1 MEKKMR
7 LNHYDWEDDVI
18 FLMDSKRLYRTSVDN
33 ENANFVITGR
43 VLNVFWDKWDSE
55 IFIHHENENIFFKA
69 EKIILEQKSD
79 KCECYIDKK
88 NKILYSIL
96 TDQKALL
103 EINENQMEVSWIK
116 QEIIENELNNNEA
129 NISNNQANIANNQVN
144 IANNQTNIYNKES
157 LNPKIPNI
165 IHFVYGL
172 IPQTEEF
179 HLYQYLAIESA
190 IKVNKPE
197 KVYFYYNHE
206 PYGYWWDKIKKSIIL
221 EKINPPQTIFKN
233 RLQHYAH
240 QADIIRLQK
249 LYERGGIY
257 LDIDTICVNSF
268 SNLLHYDFVMDKQF
282 SYGSTESEPYGL
294 CNAVLLSKKESSFCK
309 RWLDSYES
317 FRSNGRDDYWDEHSV
332 ILPYKLSKEFPNEIH
347 VMNGNSF
354 FYPLWDD
361 IKEVLFNNNFSQT
374 QKDYYKKIVQNSY
387 CMHLWDTYSHSTLIE
402 LNEKR
407 IFEEN
412 TLYNILVRKFIKNKL
427 SLVFLTYNRIDK
439 TKECLESYIS
449 CLNNDYIEEMIVLDN
464 NSVPEMKK
472 YLYEFKKKHSK
483 IKIIYSNE
491 NLGVCHG
498 RIVLFQEAKGD
509 IICSLDSDAKLIN
522 ENFFEKIQY
531 LLYQEKNGLV
541 GVSGA
546 FIKRWTFGN
555 QKDISDDDPNEY
567 LVDHIAGCCQ
577 IFRRDLFQFG
587 FGLDPFYGKFWVED
601 TDLSM
606 QSLFL
611 GKKNVRI
618 PQIGYLEHHWGGSG
632 VAFKDLFVHNWNYFV
647 QKWKGRVLTNIR

>member
-1 MEKKMR
+1 MR
-7 LNHYDWEDDVI
+7 LNHYDWQDDVI

-33 ENANFVITGR
+33 ENANFAITGR
-43 VLNVFWDKWDSE
+43 ILNVFWDKWDSE
-55 IFIHHENENIFFKA
+55 IFIHHEDENVFFKA
-69 EKIILEQKSD
+69 EKIVLEQKTGN
-79 KCECYIDKK
+79 CECYIEKK
-88 NKILYSIL
+88 NKILYSIE
-96 TDQKALL
+96 TDQKALF
-103 EINENQMEVSWIK
+103 EINENKMEVNWIK
-116 QEIIENELNNNEA
+116 QDVINVVKEELNKNDITKSIES
-129 NISNNQANIANNQVN
+129 NIN
-144 IANNQTNIYNKES
+144 
-157 LNPKIPNI
+157 KIPNI

-172 IPQTEEF
+172 VPQTEEF
-179 HLYQYLAIESA
+179 HLYQYLAIYSA

-197 KVYFYYNHE
+197 QVYFYYSHE
-206 PYGYWWDKIKKSIIL
+206 PYGYWWDKIKNSITL
-221 EKINPPQTIFKN
+221 EKINPPQIIFKN
-233 RLQHYAH
+233 KLQHYAH
-240 QADIIRLQK
+240 QADVVRLQK

-268 SNLLHYDFVMDKQF
+268 SNLLGYDFVMDKQF

-309 RWLDSYES
+309 RWLDAYES

-332 ILPYKLSKEFPNEIH
+332 ILPHKLSKEFPNEIH
-347 VMNGNSF
+347 VMEGNSF

-361 IKEVLFNNNFSQT
+361 IKNVLFNNHSSIDN
-374 QKDYYKKIVQNSY
+374 QKNNYKKIIQNSY
-387 CMHLWDTYSHSTLIE
+387 CIHLWDTYSHSTLIQ
-402 LNEKR
+402 LDEKK

-427 SLVFLTYNRIDK
+427 SLVFLTYNRMEK
-439 TKECLESYIS
+439 TKECLESYLS
-449 CLNNDYIEEMIVLDN
+449 CLNNDYIEEMIILDN
-464 NSVPEMKK
+464 NSDAEMKK
-472 YLYEFKKKHSK
+472 YLYELKKKHSK

-522 ENFFEKIQY
+522 EKFFEKIQD

-577 IFRRDLFQFG
+577 IFRREMFQFG

-606 QSLFL
+606 QSLFI

-632 VAFKDLFVHNWNYFV
+632 VAFKHLFVHNWNYFV
-647 QKWKGRVLTNIR
+647 QKWKGLVLTNIR

>member
-1 MEKKMR
+1 MR
-7 LNHYDWEDDVI
+7 LNHYDWQDDVI
-18 FLMDSKRLYRTSVDN
+18 FLIDSKRLYRTSVDN
-33 ENANFVITGR
+33 ENANFLITGR

-55 IFIHHENENIFFKA
+55 IFIHHEDENVFFKA
-69 EKIILEQKSD
+69 EKIILEQKTG
-79 KCECYIDKK
+79 KCECYIEKK
-88 NKILYSIL
+88 NKILYSVE
-96 TDQKALL
+96 TGQKALF
-103 EINENQMEVSWIK
+103 EINENKMEVNWIK
-116 QEIIENELNNNEA
+116 QDIINVIDGELNKTD
-129 NISNNQANIANNQVN
+129 ISKSTELNVN
-144 IANNQTNIYNKES
+144 
-157 LNPKIPNI
+157 KIPNI
-165 IHFVYGL
+165 IHFVYAL

-190 IKVNKPE
+190 IKINKPE
-197 KVYFYYNHE
+197 KVYFYYSHE
-206 PYGYWWDKIKKSIIL
+206 PYGYWWDKIKNSIIL
-221 EKINPPQTIFKN
+221 EKINPPQIIYKN
-233 RLQHYAH
+233 KLQHYAH
-240 QADIIRLQK
+240 QADVVRLQK

-257 LDIDTICVNSF
+257 LDIDTICINSF
-268 SNLLHYDFVMDKQF
+268 SNLLCYDFVMDKQF
-282 SYGSTESEPYGL
+282 SYGSTNSEPYGL

-347 VMNGNSF
+347 VMEGNSF

-361 IKEVLFNNNFSQT
+361 IKDVLFSTKPSSSNQKNN
-374 QKDYYKKIVQNSY
+374 YKKIIQNSY
-387 CMHLWDTYSHSTLIE
+387 CIHLWDTYSHSTLIE
-402 LNEKR
+402 LNEKK

-412 TLYNILVRKFIKNKL
+412 TLYNIFVRKFIKNKL
-427 SLVFLTYNRIDK
+427 SLVFLTYNRMEK
-439 TKECLESYIS
+439 TKECLESYLT
-449 CLNNDYIEEMIVLDN
+449 CLNNDYIEEMIILDN
-464 NSVPEMKK
+464 NSDLEMKK
-472 YLYEFKKKHSK
+472 YLYELKKKHFK
-483 IKIIYSNE
+483 IKIIFSNE

-498 RIVLFQEAKGD
+498 RIVLFKEAKGD

-522 ENFFEKIQY
+522 EKFFEKIQD

-555 QKDISDDDPNEY
+555 QKDIPDDDPCEY

-577 IFRRDLFQFG
+577 IFRRDMFEFG

-606 QSLFL
+606 QSLFI

-647 QKWKGRVLTNIR
+647 QKWKGLVLTNIR